1 MLAQVRGEDR
11 QGLPQTFEI
20 IPEIL
25 VFILNHLSENTR
37 ELLRKVKITEKEE
50 AVLQENQTSRKNT

>member
-11 QGLPQTFEI
+11 QRLPQTFEI
-20 IPEIL
+20 FPEIS

-37 ELLRKVKITEKEE
+37 ELLWKVKITEKEE

>member
-25 VFILNHLSENTR
+25 VFILNHLSEKTR
-37 ELLRKVKITEKEE
+37 ELLWKVKITEKEE

>member
-25 VFILNHLSENTR
+25 AFILNHHSESTR
-37 ELLRKVKITEKEE
+37 ELLWKVKTTEK
-50 AVLQENQTSRKNT
+50 